1 MARLKLKQV
10 LSNLHYDAI
19 NDQLILSGSVTPGS
33 YTTIDTS
40 EETIDTFSGALDG
53 PLPAFVISGSVEVT
67 STIYQTGS
75 LTIQNIDS
83 FGDASTPDTI
93 DLGTY

>member
-1 MARLKLKQV
+1 MARLKLKQI

-19 NDQLILSGSVTPGS
+19 NDQLILSGSIIPGAFDIINTS
-33 YTTIDTS
+33 NLTFDTL
-40 EETIDTFSGALDG
+40 SGTVDG
-53 PLPAFVISGSVEVT
+53 PLPAFIISGSVEIS
-67 STIYQTGS
+67 STLYQTGS